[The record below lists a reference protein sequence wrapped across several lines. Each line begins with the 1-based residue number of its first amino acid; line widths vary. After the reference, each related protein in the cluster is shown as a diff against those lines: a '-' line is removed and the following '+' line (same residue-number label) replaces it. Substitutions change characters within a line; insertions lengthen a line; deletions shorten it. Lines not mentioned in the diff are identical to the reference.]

1 MQSYSQDL
9 RDRVLWALDRGE
21 RPTAI
26 ARRLEVS
33 RVWVYQVRGREQKTG
48 QRSSF
53 QIGGHRRSRIAEM
66 EPVLRAWIEQA
77 PGLSLARVSRTSRR
91 AGHLDQDRRLVAS
104 VEQMGS
110 YLQKKP
116 CTPASKN
123 ARTCSGR
130 AERGMQALPTM
141 EVEKLVFIDETW
153 ISTSMTRRYG
163 RAPRGQRCLDSAPHG
178 HWETTTFV
186 GALRRRRLTAPMVT
200 DGPMDGETFL
210 AYVHQFLCP
219 TLQPGDTVILD
230 NLSSHKVAGVE
241 KAITATGAT
250 VLYLPPY
257 SPDLNPI
264 EKFFSKLKALL
275 RKAAKRDIDALWKEI
290 GDLLNTVSP
299 SECTNYFASC
309 GYVNT

>member
-9 RDRVLWALDRGE
+9 RDRVLWALERGE
-21 RPTAI
+21 PPTAI
-26 ARRLEVS
+26 VRRLEVS

-48 QRSSF
+48 QRTSF
-53 QIGGHRRSRIAEM
+53 RIGGHRRSRIAEM
-66 EPVLRAWIEQA
+66 EPVLRVWIEQA
-77 PGLSLARVSRTSRR
+77 PGLSLAELKERLAAQGIAIKIGALWHQLNKWNLTFKKNLHASEQERKDVQR
-91 AGHLDQDRRLVAS
+91 ARKAWQ
-104 VEQMGS
+104 Q
-110 YLQKKP
+110 
-116 CTPASKN
+116 
-123 ARTCSGR
+123 AR
-130 AERGMQALPTM
+130 PTL

-153 ISTSMTRRYG
+153 ISTSMTRRSG
-163 RAPRGQRCLDSAPHG
+163 RAPRGQRCLDSAPQG

-186 GALRRRRLTAPMVT
+186 GALRCRRLTVPMVT

-210 AYVHQFLCP
+210 AYVQQFLCP

-230 NLSSHKVAGVE
+230 NLSSHKVTGVAQ
-241 KAITATGAT
+241 AITATGAT
-250 VLYLPPY
+250 LLDLPPY

-275 RKAAKRDIDALWKEI
+275 RKAAQRDLDALWKEI
-290 GDLLNTVSP
+290 GELLNKVSP